1 MISVSADGVARYNPT
16 SMAFFDPEIS
26 GWSINDVVFVASDQ
40 FGSKANSIPMSIE
53 VIAIDF
59 RVDVPPEIRISED
72 ETAIFSGIGLPGRTV
87 TATIGGIPVNN
98 TVVSDDSTWTMGI
111 PGSRISSSATP
122 QFMYGGLEYDGSK
135 VTVSDSESSSTPFLV
150 IIAVVVILGM
160 AGFAYFFIEFED
172 DTEPETE
179 HNYNKKERPHEDESR
194 FVKDDDHPGW
204 LWDTEKEEWVEEK

>member
-1 MISVSADGVARYNPT
+1 
-16 SMAFFDPEIS
+16 
-26 GWSINDVVFVASDQ
+26 
-40 FGSKANSIPMSIE
+40 MSIE

-59 RVDVPPEIRISED
+59 EVDVPQETSISED

-87 TATIGGIPVNN
+87 TATIGGIPVNS

-135 VTVSDSESSSTPFLV
+135 ITVSDSDSSNTSFLV
-150 IIAVVVILGM
+150 IIVIVIILGI

-172 DTEPETE
+172 DSEPE
-179 HNYNKKERPHEDESR
+179 HNYNKKERPNEGESR
-194 FVKDDDHPGW
+194 FVKDEDHPGW
-204 LWDTEKEEWVEEK
+204 LWDTKKEEWVEEK